1 MGGVTIID
9 WLENMNLYVSD
20 IYESYKDT
28 ITGSMEN
35 AGTEYLLLLV
45 VQCRCAC
52 AVDEEKWDLSMVV

>member
-52 AVDEEKWDLSMVV
+52 AVDSE